1 MRNKVTGVLR
11 FLGVFTICVG
21 IIIGAWLAND
31 TQLLS
36 FGGAFLIACV
46 INSFLLFGL
55 AEVMNV
61 VFKIYENMGGSTLK
75 KLEISGSLESVQA
88 NSKTKRIGISDR
100 KTIEMFYVDS
110 HSKTAIEVVGTP
122 FEDFFLVRNSDG
134 GIDIV
139 ELGGFKPQI
148 LSAESIINHPQLK
161 DWYESL

>member
-1 MRNKVTGVLR
+1 MTGVLR
-11 FLGVFTICVG
+11 FLGVFTICIG

-75 KLEISGSLESVQA
+75 KLDISGSL
-88 NSKTKRIGISDR
+88 
-100 KTIEMFYVDS
+100 
-110 HSKTAIEVVGTP
+110 
-122 FEDFFLVRNSDG
+122 
-134 GIDIV
+134 
-139 ELGGFKPQI
+139 
-148 LSAESIINHPQLK
+148 
-161 DWYESL
+161 